1 MALSVR
7 ICTLQDLVPPFAA
20 QCVAAHSLDEATHL
34 ATVTGFPSAKPVRTI
49 APWLTATEKAEIIQQ
64 LMGEILHT

>member
-20 QCVAAHSLDEATHL
+20 QGVAAHSLDEATHL

-49 APWLTATEKAEIIQQ
+49 APWLTATEKAEITQQ
-64 LMGEILHT
+64 LMGEILRT